1 MGEID
6 IPLVSDITKDI
17 SASYGVLV
25 DNSQDPLYGASLRGL
40 IIIDGNRK
48 IRSVTINDE
57 QVGRSVD

>member
-1 MGEID
+1 M
-6 IPLVSDITKDI
+6 VSDITKEI
-17 SASYGVLV
+17 SAAYGVLV
-25 DNSQDPLYGASLRGL
+25 DNSDDALYGASLRGL